1 MELSTGLV
9 EWVESTI
16 GGKVVA
22 VERQGRWR
30 PHFFVAVQRPDGEV
44 VSALARFPRDP
55 ELIADRAFLTKFDI
69 GHEARV
75 LNALQGLG
83 FPVARYYGFH
93 EGEQVILQGR
103 VAGTNDIS
111 GLDDETRSRV
121 LREYIGYL
129 HALHS
134 LPVDPARLPGV
145 FVPKT
150 AEEVAFAEFQYM
162 EQDFRAA
169 MTSLRPEPL
178 LEFALWW
185 LHANVPDNTEPR
197 WLQGDT
203 GPGQF
208 MVHEGKITALIDW
221 ELSHLG
227 DPIGDLGVM
236 RMRNLLYPV
245 GSGLGEYIEYYGQ
258 LAGRPVDRDVL
269 CYYTVMHMLLSP
281 IGMADTI
288 QYPDAGVGTMLPR
301 FGWNVTL
308 RRGLVEALC
317 EAYGV
322 DVAPPPLPGPSEAP
336 RTDLPGFLVAHLEQ
350 QCLPIA
356 HDDYESYL
364 LRGALGVA
372 SSVALT
378 ARAGAALEA
387 DDVADLAR
395 VLGTPVTDREAGLA
409 AVNELVRQD
418 PAGHA
423 LNLLWL
429 FSRME
434 RRQDYLWAPM
444 MIAQK
449 SFPYERLYPA
459 ERVITP
465 QGLPESVRQRPP

>member
-1 MELSTGLV
+1 MELSADLV
-9 EWVESTI
+9 GWIESTI
-16 GGKVVA
+16 GGRIVS

-30 PHFFVAVQRPDGEV
+30 PHFFVDVKRPDGEV
-44 VSALARFPRDP
+44 VSALVRFPRDP

-75 LNALQGLG
+75 LSALQGMG

-103 VAGTNDIS
+103 VAGTNDLS

-121 LREYIGYL
+121 LHEYIDNL
-129 HALHS
+129 HRLHT
-134 LPVDPARLPGV
+134 LPVDPARLPGI
-145 FVPKT
+145 FVPKS

-162 EQDFRAA
+162 EKDFRAA
-169 MTSLRPEPL
+169 QAHLRPEPL

-185 LHANVPDNTEPR
+185 LHANVPERTEPR
-197 WLQGDT
+197 WVQGDT

-208 MVHEGKITALIDW
+208 MVHDGKISALIDW

-245 GSGLGEYIEYYGQ
+245 GSGLREYIDYYGE
-258 LAGRPVDRDVL
+258 LAGSPVNPDVL
-269 CYYTVMHMLLSP
+269 CYYTVMHTLMSP
-281 IGMADTI
+281 LGMADTI
-288 QYPDAGVGTMLPR
+288 QDPDAGVGTMLPR
-301 FGWNVTL
+301 FGWDVTL

-317 EAYGV
+317 EAHGV
-322 DVAPPPLPGPSEAP
+322 DVAPPPLPESAEQSEPSEPP
-336 RTDLPGFLVAHLEQ
+336 RTDLHRFLVAHLEQ

-356 HDDYESYL
+356 HDEYESFL

-372 SSVALT
+372 RSVELT
-378 ARAGAALEA
+378 ARVGAALEA
-387 DDVADLAR
+387 DDLADMAR

-409 AVNELVRQD
+409 AVNQLVKLD
-418 PAGHA
+418 PAGRTPD
-423 LNLLWL
+423 LLWL

-434 RRQDYLWAPM
+434 RRQDYLRAPM

-449 SFPYERLYPA
+449 SHPFERLYPA
-459 ERVITP
+459 TRVITG
-465 QGLPESVRQRPP
+465 QE